1 MEVLEEQDNMPYTLR
16 RPMFRG
22 GKPNAYGTGITSN
35 LETRKGFANGPEE
48 EMLSPNDTVD
58 PQAREAYARAYG
70 QNITEQMTPSRQE
83 QVLDFLRAFGASAAP
98 PGEFQTLGSALG
110 KTGVNFESI
119 YGPKIQA
126 ARKSGTEGYLAALK
140 GVDEKKL
147 FLYQQKAI
155 DLQKSNPTRF
165 PTYKDALAFVLQD
178 EFKKEDT
185 SGRDIQKLAET
196 YMSQF
201 NYEYGPAY
209 ARANVEYQRTRN
221 QGVFEATGGNNYKG
235 LIVDFFNID
244 PNGNVTVKPGKK
256 TQISPNNT
264 FIDEQ
269 KNVYIWD
276 EETLKPYY
284 SK

>member
-1 MEVLEEQDNMPYTLR
+1 LEQYTEALEEQHNMPYTLR

-35 LETRKGFANGPEE
+35 LESRRGFANGPEE
-48 EMLSPNDTVD
+48 EMLSPDVTVD
-58 PQAREAYARAYG
+58 PQVREEYARAYG
-70 QNITEQMTPSRQE
+70 QNIREQMTPSRKE

-98 PGEFQTLGSALG
+98 AGEFQTLGSALG
-110 KTGVNFESI
+110 KTGVNFETI
-119 YGPKIQA
+119 FGPKIQA

-147 FLYQQKAI
+147 FLYQQKAV

-201 NYEYGPAY
+201 NYETYGPAY

-221 QGVFEATGGNNYKG
+221 QECF
-235 LIVDFFNID
+235 
-244 PNGNVTVKPGKK
+244 
-256 TQISPNNT
+256 
-264 FIDEQ
+264 
-269 KNVYIWD
+269 
-276 EETLKPYY
+276 
-284 SK
+284 